1 MGQSD
6 RERKLTT
13 IIQCPNCNSRYRL
26 KFDIAEGQQV
36 RCPNCQTIW
45 RYQSESMLEPLEEQ
59 QESPAEQGHAGAAGA
74 GYQSGPA
81 FGQQYGQQ
89 ADAGEHDNG
98 SSRRGGLGAPVLDES
113 GGQEPAWGTA
123 GAAQAHEPAQQ
134 QDAWGTESAGTRL
147 DSFWQRGQQDQASGA
162 GFSDESEADQGFDP
176 AIAAPSPRRNGEFGS
191 FTASLADSGAMGQAG
206 GEQQPGPGWASELA
220 AVMQRGGAM
229 PEFRGHEGGTAE
241 DAGDFNA
248 PGMRQEPGLSA
259 GPGAA
264 GAEPTGAD
272 FWRDTPVSRAL
283 GDGGQETF
291 GEIGP
296 DGDWQPM
303 SLDSHEDSG
312 RPRGSLALAAA
323 WGIYFTVAAGLIASA
338 LLMRDSVVQAMPGA
352 AALYARVGMAPPAN
366 ALGFDGVT
374 YAWVNRDG
382 RSALEVKGVVVNQ
395 TGANVVVPPLRI
407 SVRDNQDME
416 IAKTTAPVVKDR
428 LGPHGKSN
436 FTLEFLS
443 APQSVAEIEL
453 QLQR

>member
-1 MGQSD
+1 V
-6 RERKLTT
+6 TT
-13 IIQCPNCNSRYRL
+13 IIQCPNCQSRYRL
-26 KFDIAEGQQV
+26 KFDIADGQQV

-59 QESPAEQGHAGAAGA
+59 QESPAVQGHAGAAAA
-74 GYQSGPA
+74 GYQPDPA
-81 FGQQYGQQ
+81 FGSQYGQQ
-89 ADAGEHDNG
+89 SGAEAHDNG
-98 SSRRGGLGAPVLDES
+98 SARRGGLSAPVLDES
-113 GGQEPAWGTA
+113 GGEEPAWGTA
-123 GAAQAHEPAQQ
+123 GAAQQAAEPAH
-134 QDAWGTESAGTRL
+134 QDSWGTEAAGTRL
-147 DSFWQRGQQDQASGA
+147 DSFWQRGQQDQAAGA
-162 GFSDESEADQGFDP
+162 TFSEDSDADQGFDP
-176 AIAAPSPRRNGEFGS
+176 AIAASPRQNGEFGS
-191 FTASLADSGAMGQAG
+191 FTASLAQSGALGQAG
-206 GEQQPGPGWASELA
+206 EERQPGEGWASELA
-220 AVMQRGGAM
+220 AAMNRGGAM
-229 PEFRGHEGGTAE
+229 PEFRGHEGG
-241 DAGDFNA
+241 AGDA
-248 PGMRQEPGLSA
+248 PEEISVAGMRQEPGL
-259 GPGAA
+259 GAA
-264 GAEPTGAD
+264 GMEATGAD

-303 SLDSHEDSG
+303 SLDSHEDTA

-352 AALYARVGMAPPAN
+352 AALYARIGMAPPAN

-374 YAWVNRDG
+374 YAWVTRDG

-443 APQSVAEIEL
+443 APQSVSEIEL